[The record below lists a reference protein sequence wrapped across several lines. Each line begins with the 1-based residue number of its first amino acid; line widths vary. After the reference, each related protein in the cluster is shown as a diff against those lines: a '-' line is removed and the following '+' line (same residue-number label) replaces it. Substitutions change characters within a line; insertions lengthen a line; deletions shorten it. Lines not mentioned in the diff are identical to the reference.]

1 MPPLHASRKRPR
13 APDQR
18 PNHRARANGS
28 TSSDIPPPPP
38 PLKSLDDSGALDG
51 QGGSMSMLA
60 VGVRLHIW
68 WPLESAWYQ
77 GTVSGVTQG
86 LHAVEYDD
94 GDRWS
99 HNMRVTRWML

>member
-1 MPPLHASRKRPR
+1 MPPVHASRKRPR
-13 APDQR
+13 APDHR
-18 PNHRARANGS
+18 PNHRAHANN
-28 TSSDIPPPPP
+28 DIPPPPP
-38 PLKSLDDSGALDG
+38 PLKSLGDSSVLDG
-51 QGGSMSMLA
+51 QDGSMSVLA

-99 HNMRVTRWML
+99 HDMRVTRWML